1 MKTANLSMSLD
12 QSKCLLSRSAVVRTH
27 DPEVMEHA
35 LLKVYGATGFS
46 VSKAD
51 SFEGV
56 GNYLQLANVGLGFC
70 AYGGV
75 KTIVDFPEN
84 DFARLQIGLKGSA
97 ATILNG
103 TALAINE
110 RQPCMVPPGW
120 PISIVFEPGYEQL
133 ILRIKN
139 AALEKTLTTLL
150 GAKPRG
156 ALRFDPFAAAVQ
168 PTALVLR
175 DLAIFL
181 ARQLSSTAAELPGAV
196 LLELEQ
202 ALLVSFLSAHR
213 HNFSEM
219 LEGTE
224 KEAAPRIVRLAEEYI
239 EASWNR
245 AITIEELASQ
255 TNTSIR
261 GTLRCV
267 QEKPRIFSNE
277 ICENSAVATG
287 QTNAHGTQSAH
298 LRLNSR
304 FQMRLRKSR
313 ALRKRLPR
321 NFWRASIGNSCA
333 DTTGRV
339 ARLKHRQLLSE
350 KS

>member
-1 MKTANLSMSLD
+1 MSLD
-12 QSKCLLSRSAVVRTH
+12 QSKCLLSRSPIVRTH
-27 DPEVMEHA
+27 DPKAMEHA
-35 LLKVYGATGFS
+35 LLTVYGATGFS

-70 AYGGV
+70 AYGGA

-84 DFARLQIGLKGSA
+84 DFARLQIALKGSA
-97 ATILNG
+97 ATILSG

-110 RQPCMVPPGW
+110 RQPCMVPSGD

-133 ILRIKN
+133 IIRIKT
-139 AALEKTLTTLL
+139 AALEKTLATLL

-156 ALRFDPFAAAVQ
+156 ALRFDPFAMAVQ
-168 PTALVLR
+168 PAAQVLR
-175 DLAIFL
+175 DLAMFL
-181 ARQLSSTAAELPGAV
+181 AKQLSSTAAELPSAV
-196 LLELEQ
+196 LIELEQ

-213 HNFSEM
+213 HNFSGA

-224 KEAAPRIVRLAEEYI
+224 KEAAPQTVRLAEEFI

-261 GTLRCV
+261 ALYAAF
-267 QEKPRIFSNE
+267 K
-277 ICENSAVATG
+277 
-287 QTNAHGTQSAH
+287 
-298 LRLNSR
+298 
-304 FQMRLRKSR
+304 KSR
-313 ALRKRLPR
+313 GYSPMKYAKTVRLQ
-321 NFWRASIGNSCA
+321 RAKQMLTDPDQRTYVSTVAFKCGFGNL
-333 DTTGRV
+333 GHF
-339 ARLKHRQLLSE
+339 ARDYREMFGELPSETLSRTRA
-350 KS
+350 